1 MTDDTCVEAV
11 VGHFDQSSYKLYFI
25 PVQQLGYVNSQCT
38 ERATDWTTGDSGL
51 DSTKGRKFLYS
62 NFSTSAPWPHLAT
75 YTVSTESCFPEIKAT
90 EREADY
96 YSESRVEVKNVWGY
110 NSTPPYVS

>member
-38 ERATDWTTGDSGL
+38 ERATD
-51 DSTKGRKFLYS
+51 
-62 NFSTSAPWPHLAT
+62 
-75 YTVSTESCFPEIKAT
+75 
-90 EREADY
+90 
-96 YSESRVEVKNVWGY
+96 
-110 NSTPPYVS
+110 